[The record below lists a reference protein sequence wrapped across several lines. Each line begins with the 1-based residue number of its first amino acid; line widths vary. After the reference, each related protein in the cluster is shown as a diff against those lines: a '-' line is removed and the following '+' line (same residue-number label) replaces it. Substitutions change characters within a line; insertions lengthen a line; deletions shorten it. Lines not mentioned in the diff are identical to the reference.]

1 VTLLVALLA
10 GVLVFVTT
18 APSWEPRRLFA
29 RRVEAMFSL
38 ETTRKLGEMKPG
50 SLEYRLAASGLNLT
64 PASFRLCAAAL
75 GIAGALLVW
84 PFLPDVPTAAIGVVV
99 FCMPFAWLDDR
110 VSGRGRA
117 IDKLLPLAMSRI
129 TAGILAGGTVSEV
142 LLQVAQSLASEGAN
156 PLSPELEA
164 AGKEMLSGNRI
175 DALGR
180 LAARSPSV
188 SLANLAYLLSSYT
201 EVGGPVYAQSLSEA
215 GARIQEIL
223 AARARA
229 QAKAGDA
236 MLTARIIPA
245 ALLLVLLYLSRD
257 PLMRA
262 SLSAFPIQ
270 VIVAGT
276 IGLMAAGYL
285 VMRSMVREAV

>member
-1 VTLLVALLA
+1 
-10 GVLVFVTT
+10 
-18 APSWEPRRLFA
+18 
-29 RRVEAMFSL
+29 
-38 ETTRKLGEMKPG
+38 
-50 SLEYRLAASGLNLT
+50 
-64 PASFRLCAAAL
+64 
-75 GIAGALLVW
+75 
-84 PFLPDVPTAAIGVVV
+84 
-99 FCMPFAWLDDR
+99 MPFAWLDDR